1 MLREETPSNTGAGIS
16 HRRRRQAACPPDEE
30 YDNPLD
36 TQNGYAAEGEERRD
50 LSPSQTQSESYWDDS
65 SYSSSQSSRAPGK
78 TGSFQNGT
86 SGNLTDS
93 LAGYGNFSQPMNG
106 SQFNISTAGAQL
118 ANNGSSNSANQ
129 TNSTSDLGNASSSM
143 PSELPANG
151 MKKHD
156 LFLGFLPDD
165 GASGGTR
172 QTMAQ
177 LNSAIGSKAA
187 VYGWYAQAHSGVPF
201 DGSQLLWVIDDVKA
215 CNCVFQPA
223 VMPVDGWQGL
233 TSSDNSQAVAIANV
247 MKKFTDEG
255 IPVWLRFAHEMNYY
269 QTDGTYQGTAEDFKA
284 GWAAVS
290 AAIKQI
296 APSVKMFW
304 TPNVS
309 SEDDY
314 ARYEPD
320 DMTTVDFVGI
330 DYYPKKLS
338 GNDFLDN
345 MQNFHDKYAVDG
357 RKFAIGETGLG
368 WSGSLDD
375 KAKWF
380 NEICAA
386 KASMPQF
393 VAMAWF
399 NYDKE
404 YDYKIAGAL
413 AEPEIH
419 RPYCRLKIK
428 WHGTHYGGGA
438 ERKQTS

>member
-1 MLREETPSNTGAGIS
+1 M
-16 HRRRRQAACPPDEE
+16 
-30 YDNPLD
+30 
-36 TQNGYAAEGEERRD
+36 
-50 LSPSQTQSESYWDDS
+50 
-65 SYSSSQSSRAPGK
+65 
-78 TGSFQNGT
+78 GS
-86 SGNLTDS
+86 
-93 LAGYGNFSQPMNG
+93 
-106 SQFNISTAGAQL
+106 
-118 ANNGSSNSANQ
+118 
-129 TNSTSDLGNASSSM
+129 ASSGLL
-143 PSELPANG
+143 SELPANG
-151 MKKHD
+151 MQKDD

-177 LNSAIGSKAA
+177 LNSAVGSKAA

-233 TSSDNSQAVAIANV
+233 TSSDNSQAVAIAQV

-269 QTDGTYQGTAEDFKA
+269 QTDGTYQGTAADFKA

-290 AAIKQI
+290 AAVKQI

-309 SEDDY
+309 SDADY

-320 DMTTVDFVGI
+320 DMASVDLVGI
-330 DYYPKKLS
+330 DYYPKQLS
-338 GNDFLDN
+338 GNDFLN
-345 MQNFHDKYAVDG
+345 TMQSFHDKYAVDG

-375 KAKWF
+375 KAQWF

-386 KASMPQF
+386 KASMPEF
-393 VAMAWF
+393 VSMAWF

-404 YDYKIAGAL
+404 YDYKIAGEPSLNQKFTAL
-413 AEPEIH
+413 IA
-419 RPYCRLKIK
+419 
-428 WHGTHYGGGA
+428 A
-438 ERKQTS
+438 